1 MMPALSGARRAA
13 WLLGSLVSFSV
24 AALGC
29 NNGSSLA
36 SNESPKDSTPPVDT
50 TTPPQDSTPQDT
62 TPPVPPPPQD
72 SIPPDSAAALCGGI
86 SGGSSGAP
94 VHEGIAFGPATLPPS
109 KFTSPFGA
117 TIYTATDPVCLALHL
132 AAARR
137 VNARLFVSFTGNE
150 THMVDANGFSMTL
163 WKQRVDR
170 FRGVPMDSYVADGT
184 ILGHF
189 IMDEP
194 SDPTNWGGKVVTQA
208 EVEEM
213 ARYSKE
219 IWPTMPTMIRTWPYY
234 LKGGQYPHLDA
245 IRFHYLDRWKP
256 LEDFLAKNMQDARDL
271 GLAIVGGL
279 NVLNGGAKDSGIPG
293 RADKKFGMN
302 ASEIREWGTRFL
314 QEPDLCAFIL
324 WEWDDAYFARP
335 DIKAAI
341 DDLAAQARA
350 LPVRECRKP

>member
-1 MMPALSGARRAA
+1 MGCGLFFGAMAA
-13 WLLGSLVSFSV
+13 ASCSDGTTV
-24 AALGC
+24 A
-29 NNGSSLA
+29 SS
-36 SNESPKDSTPPVDT
+36 EFPKDSTPPDSV
-50 TTPPQDSTPQDT
+50 TPPDSTNLPDST
-62 TPPVPPPPQD
+62 VAPPDSTPPVPPPP
-72 SIPPDSAAALCGGI
+72 PDSTPVDTAAHSCGGI
-86 SGGSSGAP
+86 TGGSSGTP

-137 VNARLFVSFTGNE
+137 VNARLFISFTGNE

-170 FRGVPMDSYVADGT
+170 FRNVPMDSYVADGT
-184 ILGHF
+184 ILGHM

-208 EVEEM
+208 QIEEM

-245 IRFHYLDRWKP
+245 VRFHYLDRWKP
-256 LEDFLAKNMQDARDL
+256 LDDFLAKNMQDARDL

-293 RADKKFGMN
+293 RASNKFGMN
-302 ASEIREWGTRFL
+302 ADEIREWGSRFL
-314 QEPDLCAFIL
+314 DEPDLCAFIL
-324 WEWDDAYFARP
+324 WEWDDKYFARA

-341 DDLAAQARA
+341 DELAAKAA
-350 LPVRECRKP
+350 AHPKHECRRP